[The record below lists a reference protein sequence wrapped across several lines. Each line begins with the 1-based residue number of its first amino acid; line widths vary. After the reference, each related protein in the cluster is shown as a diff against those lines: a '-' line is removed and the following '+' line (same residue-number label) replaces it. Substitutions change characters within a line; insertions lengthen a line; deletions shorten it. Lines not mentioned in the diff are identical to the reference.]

1 MCAEPSHEATAKADG
16 PSRPDSS
23 SSLPSPASA
32 ERRRLHGGRVSE
44 VSGRCLGRVSEVSR
58 KCLGGV
64 SEVSRRCLGSGLVVA
79 VEVADD
85 ERDRLHLDQLLG
97 VPVVD
102 VPVAVLVELR
112 ARLL

>member
-1 MCAEPSHEATAKADG
+1 M
-16 PSRPDSS
+16 
-23 SSLPSPASA
+23 
-32 ERRRLHGGRVSE
+32 
-44 VSGRCLGRVSEVSR
+44 
-58 KCLGGV
+58 
-64 SEVSRRCLGSGLVVA
+64 SRRCLGSGLVVA

-97 VPVVD
+97 VPVVN